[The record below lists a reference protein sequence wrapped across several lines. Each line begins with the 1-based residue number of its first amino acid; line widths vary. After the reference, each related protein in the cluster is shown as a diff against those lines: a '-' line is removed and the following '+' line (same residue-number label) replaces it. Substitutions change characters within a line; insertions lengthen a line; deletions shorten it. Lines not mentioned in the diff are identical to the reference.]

1 MTKRS
6 FIIFRTLTSTIFIY
20 AGINHL
26 IQPEKIL
33 SKLSGSTV
41 YDFLNSPSFFSLSVM
56 LSGLAMVIGGILLA
70 IGYRQ
75 RLAAMVL
82 LLILIPITITVQL
95 ESLSNLG
102 PFFKNVAIAGSLLFI
117 INYKQN
123 EMEVPVLNPRIP
135 VR

>member
-1 MTKRS
+1 M
-6 FIIFRTLTSTIFIY
+6 I
-20 AGINHL
+20 
-26 IQPEKIL
+26 
-33 SKLSGSTV
+33 
-41 YDFLNSPSFFSLSVM
+41 
-56 LSGLAMVIGGILLA
+56 IGGILLA

-82 LLILIPITITVQL
+82 LLILIPITITVQM

>member
-20 AGINHL
+20 AGMNHL

-56 LSGLAMVIGGILLA
+56 LSGLAMIIGGILLA

-82 LLILIPITITVQL
+82 LLILIPITITVQM

>member
-56 LSGLAMVIGGILLA
+56 LSGLAMIIGGILLA

-82 LLILIPITITVQL
+82 LLILIPITITVQM

-117 INYKQN
+117 INYRQN

>member
-41 YDFLNSPSFFSLSVM
+41 YDFLNSPSIFSLSVM
-56 LSGLAMVIGGILLA
+56 LSGLAMIIGGILLA

>member
-56 LSGLAMVIGGILLA
+56 LSGLAMIIGGILLA

-82 LLILIPITITVQL
+82 LLILIPITITVQM

-102 PFFKNVAIAGSLLFI
+102 PFFKNLAIAGSLLFI

>member
-56 LSGLAMVIGGILLA
+56 LSGLAMIIGGILLA

-82 LLILIPITITVQL
+82 LLILIPITITVQM

>member
-20 AGINHL
+20 AGMNHL

-41 YDFLNSPSFFSLSVM
+41 YDFLNSPFIFSLSVM
-56 LSGLAMVIGGILLA
+56 LSGLAMIIGGILLA

-75 RLAAMVL
+75 RLAAVVL

>member
-20 AGINHL
+20 AGMNHL

-33 SKLSGSTV
+33 SKLSGSTM

-56 LSGLAMVIGGILLA
+56 LSGLAMIIGGILLA

-82 LLILIPITITVQL
+82 LLILIPITITVQM

>member
-20 AGINHL
+20 AGMNHL

-33 SKLSGSTV
+33 SKLSGSTM

-56 LSGLAMVIGGILLA
+56 LSGLAMIIGGILLA